1 MQTVASLSLFKN
13 SYNQGSS
20 LRDAAET
27 NPTKIHQDGGS
38 IPGLGGLGIRHY
50 HELCGVGCRRGS
62 DLVAPIRP
70 LAWELPCAMGVVLKS
85 GGKKVVII
93 PLLINYKSYTC
104 KVFRKVSY
112 AYCCHYSY
120 LKVMALLF

>member
-62 DLVAPIRP
+62 DLVLLWLCYRLASVAPIRP

-85 GGKKVVII
+85 GGKKSY
-93 PLLINYKSYTC
+93 NHNNSSAYK
-104 KVFRKVSY
+104 
-112 AYCCHYSY
+112 
-120 LKVMALLF
+120 L